1 MLQYWEQVLL
11 FGQINNNNLNK
22 LIPVDMANFPA
33 VLNHILGVVFIIIV
47 FALAYAYL
55 KPHQLHKR
63 RLVSTL
69 LLKISYLFY
78 LLVLLIVIYLSA
90 LVKGGLETV
99 FFGIEFFAFLVV
111 LFVPTIGIFARKLGQ
126 FSKKR
131 EGYNYFFTIVNIL
144 SIVAILVMYFI

>member
-1 MLQYWEQVLL
+1 MIKQ
-11 FGQINNNNLNK
+11 
-22 LIPVDMANFPA
+22 MANFSEI
-33 VLNHILGVVFIIIV
+33 LNHILGVVFIVII
-47 FALAYAYL
+47 FSLAYAYL

-78 LLVLLIVIYLSA
+78 LFVLLIIVYLSA
-90 LVKGGLETV
+90 LVKGGLEEV

-111 LFVPTIGIFARKLGQ
+111 LFVPTIGILARKLGQ

-131 EGYNYFFTIVNIL
+131 EGYNYFFTIVNVLSTIMIL
-144 SIVAILVMYFI
+144 IMFFI

>member
-1 MLQYWEQVLL
+1 
-11 FGQINNNNLNK
+11 
-22 LIPVDMANFPA
+22 MANFSEI
-33 VLNHILGVVFIIIV
+33 LDYILGAVFIVIV
-47 FALAYAYL
+47 FALTYAYL

-78 LLVLLIVIYLSA
+78 LLILLIIVYLSA
-90 LVKGGLETV
+90 LVKDGLENV
-99 FFGIEFFAFLVV
+99 FYGVEFFAFLVV
-111 LFVPTIGIFARKLGQ
+111 LFVPTIGILARKLAH

-144 SIVAILVMYFI
+144 STILILIMFFI

>member
-1 MLQYWEQVLL
+1 MILILL
-11 FGQINNNNLNK
+11 TK
-22 LIPVDMANFPA
+22 PMANFSEI
-33 VLNHILGVVFIIIV
+33 LNYILGAVFIVIV
-47 FALAYAYL
+47 FSLAYAYL

-78 LLVLLIVIYLSA
+78 LLVLLIIVYLAA
-90 LVKGGLETV
+90 LVKDGLEDV
-99 FFGIEFFAFLVV
+99 FFGVEFFAFLVV
-111 LFVPTIGIFARKLGQ
+111 LFVPTIGILARKLAH

-144 SIVAILVMYFI
+144 STILILIMFFI

>member
-1 MLQYWEQVLL
+1 
-11 FGQINNNNLNK
+11 
-22 LIPVDMANFPA
+22 MANFGEI
-33 VLNHILGVVFIIIV
+33 LNHILGVIFIIIV

-69 LLKISYLFY
+69 LLKISYLIY
-78 LLVLLIVIYLSA
+78 LLILLIIIYLSA
-90 LVKGGLETV
+90 LVRGGLEEV

-131 EGYNYFFTIVNIL
+131 EGYNYFFSVVNVL
-144 SIVAILVMYFI
+144 SIVAILLMFFI

>member
-1 MLQYWEQVLL
+1 M
-11 FGQINNNNLNK
+11 ILNFK
-22 LIPVDMANFPA
+22 LTDMANFGEI
-33 VLNHILGVVFIIIV
+33 LNHILGVIFIIIV

-69 LLKISYLFY
+69 LLKVSYLVY
-78 LLVLLIVIYLSA
+78 LLILLIIIYLSA
-90 LVKGGLETV
+90 IVREGLEEV

-131 EGYNYFFTIVNIL
+131 EGYNYFFSVVNVL
-144 SIVAILVMYFI
+144 SIIALLLMFII